1 MAHSRSSPLGRNS
14 PCPFVLQLLF
24 RDSGIFLEGNFWPC
38 FQGMANIPQPSS
50 SSPGHQPI
58 DPTQVFDENKCRNVL
73 VRYCAHIPRNYRYSD
88 GIRLVFLV
96 LRDHMG
102 DEHLGLAAGVLYEM
116 IEVDC
121 HHSDDPGAAFQRWRH
136 DHMNRHADLELP
148 HVPHL
153 TTVTSTIIPTAT
165 LTSWRKEHP
174 HRYQTRLSDYSPTF
188 ERSSLFSSGIRTRK
202 SWVIEYTMYV
212 SSRNGG
218 TRPFRQITAR
228 EFHEMQWNSNTNN
241 PGRLVGEKSIDLGE
255 FLRKRDIDEPGDD
268 KCATTSRFSLSS
280 RLFRGGSKMERV
292 MNKLRAAKKSPLH
305 QSGQTWSPSR
315 PDCDATVSFYG
326 VLEQRSNHRVSDW
339 DIPNANFARKFGLYT
354 DSGPLPPFI
363 RELPVAEDK
372 AMDLATGLAMRE
384 LVYSW
389 EFQGP
394 FTPQLWFDS
403 GLDYRWKRASC

>member
-1 MAHSRSSPLGRNS
+1 
-14 PCPFVLQLLF
+14 
-24 RDSGIFLEGNFWPC
+24 
-38 FQGMANIPQPSS
+38 
-50 SSPGHQPI
+50 
-58 DPTQVFDENKCRNVL
+58 
-73 VRYCAHIPRNYRYSD
+73 
-88 GIRLVFLV
+88 
-96 LRDHMG
+96 
-102 DEHLGLAAGVLYEM
+102 
-116 IEVDC
+116 
-121 HHSDDPGAAFQRWRH
+121 
-136 DHMNRHADLELP
+136 
-148 HVPHL
+148 
-153 TTVTSTIIPTAT
+153 
-165 LTSWRKEHP
+165 
-174 HRYQTRLSDYSPTF
+174 
-188 ERSSLFSSGIRTRK
+188 
-202 SWVIEYTMYV
+202 MYV

-228 EFHEMQWNSNTNN
+228 EFHEMQWNSSTNN

-255 FLRKRDIDEPGDD
+255 FLRKGDINEPADD

-280 RLFRGGSKMERV
+280 RLFRGRSKMERV
-292 MNKLRAAKKSPLH
+292 MNKLRAAKKSTVH
-305 QSGQTWSPSR
+305 QSGQASPPSR
-315 PDCDATVSFYG
+315 LDYDAAVSFYG

-384 LVYSW
+384 LVYSR

>member
-1 MAHSRSSPLGRNS
+1 
-14 PCPFVLQLLF
+14 
-24 RDSGIFLEGNFWPC
+24 
-38 FQGMANIPQPSS
+38 MANISQPSS
-50 SSPGHQPI
+50 SNPGHQPV

-73 VRYCAHIPRNYRYSD
+73 VRYCAHVPRNYRYSD

-121 HHSDDPGAAFQRWRH
+121 QHSDDPGAAFQRWRH

-153 TTVTSTIIPTAT
+153 TTVTSTIIPTAM
-165 LTSWRKEHP
+165 LTKWRKEHP
-174 HRYQTRLSDYSPTF
+174 HRYQTRLSDYSPTL
-188 ERSSLFSSGIRTRK
+188 ERSSFFSSGIRTRK

-218 TRPFRQITAR
+218 TRPFRQITAS
-228 EFHEMQWNSNTNN
+228 EFHEMQWNSKTNC
-241 PGRLVGEKSIDLGE
+241 PGRFVGEKSIDLGE
-255 FLRKRDIDEPGDD
+255 FLRKGDIDEPADE
-268 KCATTSRFSLSS
+268 KHATTPRFPFSS
-280 RLFRGGSKMERV
+280 RLFRGRSKMEQIT
-292 MNKLRAAKKSPLH
+292 NKLRVAKKSPIRL
-305 QSGQTWSPSR
+305 SKPEWPPNR
-315 PDCDATVSFYG
+315 LDYDATTSFYDM
-326 VLEQRSNHRVSDW
+326 LEQRSNHKVSDW

-372 AMDLATGLAMRE
+372 AMDLATGPAMRE
-384 LVYSW
+384 LVCSHG
-389 EFQGP
+389 FQGP

>member
-1 MAHSRSSPLGRNS
+1 
-14 PCPFVLQLLF
+14 
-24 RDSGIFLEGNFWPC
+24 
-38 FQGMANIPQPSS
+38 MANTSQPPSL
-50 SSPGHQPI
+50 SPGCQPV
-58 DPTQVFDENKCRNVL
+58 DLTQVFDENKCRNVL

-121 HHSDDPGAAFQRWRH
+121 QHSDDPGAAFQRWRH

-153 TTVTSTIIPTAT
+153 TTVTSTIIPTAA
-165 LTSWRKEHP
+165 LTRWRKEHP
-174 HRYQTRLSDYSPTF
+174 HRYQTRLSDYSPTLG
-188 ERSSLFSSGIRTRK
+188 RSSLFSSGIRTRK

-212 SSRNGG
+212 SSRDGG

-228 EFHEMQWNSNTNN
+228 EFHEMQWNSNTNS

-255 FLRKRDIDEPGDD
+255 FLRKRDIDESANE
-268 KCATTSRFSLSS
+268 KHATTRRFSLGS
-280 RLFRGGSKMERV
+280 RLFRGRSKMERI
-292 MNKLRAAKKSPLH
+292 MNKLHVAKKSTQHP
-305 QSGQTWSPSR
+305 SGQAWPPR
-315 PDCDATVSFYG
+315 RLDCDAAASFYG
-326 VLEQRSNHRVSDW
+326 MLEQRSNHRVSDW

-372 AMDLATGLAMRE
+372 AMDLANGLAMRE
-384 LVYSW
+384 LVCSW